1 MHLWKC
7 FLSGIMFVCVSVGGI
22 YGVFAC
28 DVGEYDNGGVCET
41 CPGGYSCDGTNAPQ
55 LCPDDAPYSD
65 STYTQCVACDGLTK
79 YHDNNNVC
87 QTCESGKFANTNHN
101 GCVAC
106 NAGHYMLNGV
116 CEQCPA
122 GSYCNGDG
130 NINSCQGAEISDAGA
145 VQCTQCDGET
155 PYSNS
160 DHTQCVVCDGLTE
173 YYDNNN
179 VCQTCATGNFA
190 NAEHNDCIACNTGHY
205 MLNGVCEQ
213 CPAGS
218 YCSGNG
224 MSIAC
229 SVGTCSWAGAES
241 CVSCLA
247 GYYCPNTGMTGSN
260 RNNSCKPNSVD
271 NNDYI
276 CPIGTFS
283 GTGASSCISCPS
295 GTTTNGTGKTKADDC
310 KAVSI
315 KLSFGNGSNI
325 EIPSVLTVGRIN
337 TRVVKNVSENN

>member
-28 DVGEYDNGGVCET
+28 DVGEYDNDGVCET

-65 STYTQCVACDGLTK
+65 STYTQCV
-79 YHDNNNVC
+79 
-87 QTCESGKFANTNHN
+87 
-101 GCVAC
+101 
-106 NAGHYMLNGV
+106 
-116 CEQCPA
+116 
-122 GSYCNGDG
+122 
-130 NINSCQGAEISDAGA
+130 
-145 VQCTQCDGET
+145 
-155 PYSNS
+155 
-160 DHTQCVVCDGLTE
+160 VCDGLTE
-173 YYDNNN
+173 YYDNNG

-295 GTTTNGTGKTKADDC
+295 GTTTDGTGKTKADDC